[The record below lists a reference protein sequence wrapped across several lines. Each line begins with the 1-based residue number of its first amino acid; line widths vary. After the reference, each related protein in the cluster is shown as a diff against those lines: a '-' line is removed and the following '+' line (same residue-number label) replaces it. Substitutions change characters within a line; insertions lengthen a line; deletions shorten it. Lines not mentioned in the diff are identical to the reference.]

1 MQENKNQAAVSYPKI
16 SVVVV
21 NYNLAGYLE
30 DALQSVVD
38 QNYPNL
44 ELIVVDGGSTDGSQ
58 AVIERFADKIHWWV
72 SEPDKGQ
79 YDAVQKGFSHSTGEI
94 MYWLNS
100 DDMLQRRALFVVAEV
115 FQTFPEIEWLT
126 GIASE
131 YHPDGH
137 IVQRITLP
145 WSRWSRLRYLT
156 YDFQFIQQ
164 ESTFW
169 RRSLWE
175 KAGATM
181 STELK
186 LAGDMELWARFFRH
200 AKLYTVQSLLGGFR
214 YRREGQRSRDQRL
227 QYLAEC
233 RLVAKRERQNLG
245 ILARIGLSALRP
257 VGLGLGIWFFYDVPI
272 IRLLYL
278 GIFNLP
284 PVISYDFNQM
294 RYRKKRIQVK
304 HPPVFL
310 GGRTISS
317 AEIEWPG
324 IADRPFCFSSLFQAY
339 LNSTFVVSVASP
351 MRNLTKYIPAAWFFK
366 SISCKK
372 PFVWANSVL

>member
-1 MQENKNQAAVSYPKI
+1 
-16 SVVVV
+16 
-21 NYNLAGYLE
+21 
-30 DALQSVVD
+30 
-38 QNYPNL
+38 
-44 ELIVVDGGSTDGSQ
+44 
-58 AVIERFADKIHWWV
+58 
-72 SEPDKGQ
+72 
-79 YDAVQKGFSHSTGEI
+79 
-94 MYWLNS
+94 
-100 DDMLQRRALFVVAEV
+100 
-115 FQTFPEIEWLT
+115 
-126 GIASE
+126 
-131 YHPDGH
+131 
-137 IVQRITLP
+137 
-145 WSRWSRLRYLT
+145 
-156 YDFQFIQQ
+156 
-164 ESTFW
+164 
-169 RRSLWE
+169 
-175 KAGATM
+175 M

-310 GGRTISS
+310 GGRTV
-317 AEIEWPG
+317 
-324 IADRPFCFSSLFQAY
+324 SL
-339 LNSTFVVSVASP
+339 
-351 MRNLTKYIPAAWFFK
+351 RK
-366 SISCKK
+366 
-372 PFVWANSVL
+372 

>member
-1 MQENKNQAAVSYPKI
+1 MQENKNQEAVSYPNS

-30 DALQSVVD
+30 DALRSIVD
-38 QNYPNL
+38 HNYPNL
-44 ELIVVDGGSTDGSQ
+44 ELLVVDGGSSDGSQ
-58 AVIERFADKIHWWV
+58 AVIEWFADKIHWWV

-115 FQTFPEIEWLT
+115 FQTFPEVEWLT

-310 GGRTISS
+310 GGRTV
-317 AEIEWPG
+317 
-324 IADRPFCFSSLFQAY
+324 SL
-339 LNSTFVVSVASP
+339 
-351 MRNLTKYIPAAWFFK
+351 RK
-366 SISCKK
+366 
-372 PFVWANSVL
+372 